1 MSGEM
6 NTLHIPE
13 QDALFKSILCIGVDF
28 LVTKNNFT
36 AVDKKSMDYIARR
49 QRRLA
54 KDNEVE
60 NKTKDTEADI
70 TKNILLLLPEGRST
84 LKYKDTIIDV
94 ILSRGFRPIN
104 ILENMKFQMD
114 IKIEST
120 GSVELI
126 KEFCGFCYKEYE
138 KRFLGK
144 IKTTDTITHYVW
156 DENYW
161 DDISRRKKR
170 KLSTISL
177 NDTSEK
183 LLQELKDFLS
193 PETEELYETLGVN
206 YKRNYLF
213 EGVPGSGK
221 TSLIFTLASEL
232 NMDIA
237 ILHFDAKLTD
247 VKFLQAIQRLPK
259 NSVLVI
265 EDVDHL
271 FIERKKNDELKNA
284 ITFSGILNVLDGF
297 GSQHKLLTFIT
308 TNHECI
314 LDSAFKRPG
323 RIDQVVHFDFANKGQ
338 IKHMY
343 ERFIPEQIDQFDE
356 FYKKIKHCKI
366 TTAVLQ
372 TFLFQ
377 WRTSDNIVEQVDH
390 LIELA
395 NKNKYDT
402 SGGNM
407 FS

>member
-1 MSGEM
+1 MSEKV
-6 NTLHIPE
+6 NTIHIHE
-13 QDALFKSILCIGVDF
+13 QDNLFKAIVCIGIDF
-28 LVTKNNFT
+28 LEEKNNFA
-36 AVDKKSMDYIARR
+36 AVDKKTVNFIERRRRRADSMVSFE
-49 QRRLA
+49 
-54 KDNEVE
+54 K
-60 NKTKDTEADI
+60 KDTDI
-70 TKNILLLLPEGRST
+70 TKNILLVLPEGHSK
-84 LKYKDTIIDV
+84 LKYKDHNIDV
-94 ILSRGFRPIN
+94 VLSKGFRPIN

-114 IKIEST
+114 IKIQST
-120 GSVELI
+120 ASVEFL
-126 KEFCGFCYKEYE
+126 KEFCGFCYQEYQ

-144 IKTTDTITHYVW
+144 IKNTDSITHYVW

-177 NDTSEK
+177 NETSNE
-183 LLQELKDFLS
+183 LLSEVKDFLS
-193 PETEELYETLGVN
+193 PETEELYENLGVN
-206 YKRNYLF
+206 YKKNYLF

-221 TSLIFTLASEL
+221 TSLIFSLASEL

-237 ILHFDAKLTD
+237 ILHFDSKLTD

-259 NSVLVI
+259 NTVLVI

-271 FIERKKNDELKNA
+271 FIERKKNDEFKNA

-297 GSQHKLLTFIT
+297 GSQHRLLTFIT

-314 LDSAFKRPG
+314 LDPAFKRPG
-323 RIDQVVHFDFANKGQ
+323 RIDRVVHFDFATKGQ
-338 IKHMY
+338 IRHMY
-343 ERFIPEQIDQFDE
+343 ERFIPAQIDNFDT

-377 WRTSDNIVEQVDH
+377 WRTSDDIIEQVDH

-395 NKNKYDT
+395 NKNKYDNT
-402 SGGNM
+402 GGNM

>member
-1 MSGEM
+1 MSGKI
-6 NTLHIPE
+6 NTLHFHE
-13 QDALFKSILCIGVDF
+13 QDNIFKSIMTIGMEF
-28 LVTKNNFT
+28 LEEKNNYA
-36 AVDKKSMDYIARR
+36 AVDKKVIGFVERR
-49 QRRLA
+49 RRRLA
-54 KDNEVE
+54 NNGFTDKKE
-60 NKTKDTEADI
+60 DTDK
-70 TKNILLLLPEGRST
+70 TKNILLTLPEGTCR
-84 LKYKDTIIDV
+84 LVYKDTVIDTT
-94 ILSRGFRPIN
+94 LTRGFRPIN
-104 ILENMKFQMD
+104 ILENMKFQMSL
-114 IKIEST
+114 KIEST
-120 GSVELI
+120 GSIQFL
-126 KEFCGFCYKEYE
+126 KEFCGYCYGEYE
-138 KRFLGK
+138 KKFLGK
-144 IKTTDTITHYVW
+144 IECTDSITHYIW

-161 DDISRRKKR
+161 DDITQRKKR

-177 NDTSEK
+177 NDTSEQ

-193 PETEELYETLGVN
+193 PETEELYENLGVN

-221 TSLIFTLASEL
+221 TSLIFSLASEL
-232 NMDIA
+232 NMSIA
-237 ILHFDAKLTD
+237 ILHFDSKLTD

-271 FIERKKNDELKNA
+271 FIERKKNDEYKNA

-297 GSQHKLLTFIT
+297 GSQHRLVTFIT

-314 LDSAFKRPG
+314 LDPAFKRPG
-323 RIDQVVHFDFANKGQ
+323 RIDNVIHFDFATKGQ

-343 ERFIPEQIDQFDE
+343 DRFVPNQADNFNE

-377 WRTSDNIVEQVDH
+377 WRTSENIVDHVDF

-395 NKNKYDT
+395 NKNKYDA

>member
-1 MSGEM
+1 MSEKI
-6 NTLHIPE
+6 NSIHLHE
-13 QDALFKSILCIGVDF
+13 QDNLFKAVVCIGIDF
-28 LVTKNNFT
+28 LEEKNSFA
-36 AVDKKSMDYIARR
+36 AVDKKTVNFIERRRRRADSMVPFE
-49 QRRLA
+49 
-54 KDNEVE
+54 K
-60 NKTKDTEADI
+60 KDTDN
-70 TKNILLLLPEGRST
+70 TKNILLVLPEGRST
-84 LKYKDTIIDV
+84 LKYKDHNIDV
-94 ILSRGFRPIN
+94 VLSKGFRPIN

-120 GSVELI
+120 GSIEFL
-126 KEFCGFCYKEYE
+126 KEFCGFCYQEYQ

-144 IKTTDTITHYVW
+144 IKNTDSITHYVW

-170 KLSTISL
+170 KLTTISL
-177 NDTSEK
+177 NETSNE
-183 LLQELKDFLS
+183 LLSEIKDFLS
-193 PETEELYETLGVN
+193 PETEELYENLGVN

-221 TSLIFTLASEL
+221 TSLIFSLASEL

-237 ILHFDAKLTD
+237 ILHFDSKLTD

-259 NSVLVI
+259 NTVLVI

-297 GSQHKLLTFIT
+297 GSQHRLLTFIT

-314 LDSAFKRPG
+314 LDPAFKRPG
-323 RIDQVVHFDFANKGQ
+323 RIDRVIHFDFATKAQ
-338 IKHMY
+338 IQHMY
-343 ERFIPEQIDQFDE
+343 ERFIPAQIDNFDA

-377 WRTSDNIVEQVDH
+377 WRACDDIIEQVDH

-395 NKNKYDT
+395 NKNKYDNT
-402 SGGNM
+402 GGNM

>member
-1 MSGEM
+1 MSEKI
-6 NTLHIPE
+6 NSIHLHE
-13 QDALFKSILCIGVDF
+13 QDNLFKAVVCIGIDF
-28 LVTKNNFT
+28 LEEKNSFA
-36 AVDKKSMDYIARR
+36 AVDKKTVNFIERRRRRADSMVPFEKTDT
-49 QRRLA
+49 
-54 KDNEVE
+54 DN
-60 NKTKDTEADI
+60 
-70 TKNILLLLPEGRST
+70 TKNILLVLPEGRST
-84 LKYKDTIIDV
+84 LKYKDHNIDV
-94 ILSRGFRPIN
+94 VLSRGFRPIN

-120 GSVELI
+120 ESIEFL
-126 KEFCGFCYKEYE
+126 KEFCGFCYQEYQ

-144 IKTTDTITHYVW
+144 IKNTDSITHYVW

-170 KLSTISL
+170 KLTTISL
-177 NDTSEK
+177 NETSNE
-183 LLQELKDFLS
+183 LLSEIKDFLS
-193 PETEELYETLGVN
+193 PETEELYENLGVN

-221 TSLIFTLASEL
+221 TSLIFSLASEL

-237 ILHFDAKLTD
+237 ILHFDSKLTD

-259 NSVLVI
+259 NTVLVI

-297 GSQHKLLTFIT
+297 GSQHRLLTFIT

-314 LDSAFKRPG
+314 LDPAFKRPG
-323 RIDQVVHFDFANKGQ
+323 RIDRVIHFDFATKAQ
-338 IKHMY
+338 IQHMY
-343 ERFIPEQIDQFDE
+343 ERFIPTQIDNFDG

-377 WRTSDNIVEQVDH
+377 WRTCDNIIEQVDH

-395 NKNKYDT
+395 NKNKYDNT
-402 SGGNM
+402 GGNM

>member
-1 MSGEM
+1 MSGEI
-6 NTLHIPE
+6 NTIHIPE
-13 QDALFKSILCIGVDF
+13 QDALFKSILCIGVEF
-28 LVTKNNFT
+28 LEEKTNFG
-36 AVDKKSMDYIARR
+36 AVDKKSMDIIARR
-49 QRRLA
+49 RRGCDKHNVDDKKEKA
-54 KDNEVE
+54 KEV
-60 NKTKDTEADI
+60 DI
-70 TKNILLLLPEGRST
+70 TKHILLVLPEGRSK
-84 LKYKDTIIDV
+84 LKYKDISIDV

-120 GSVELI
+120 GSVEFI
-126 KEFCGFCYKEYE
+126 KEFIGFCYQEYE

-144 IKTTDTITHYVW
+144 IKNTDSITHYVW

-193 PETEELYETLGVN
+193 PETEELYENLGVN
-206 YKRNYLF
+206 YKQNYLF

-232 NMDIA
+232 GMDIA

-259 NSVLVI
+259 NSILVI

-323 RIDQVVHFDFANKGQ
+323 RIDRVVHFDFANKGQ

-343 ERFIPEQIDQFDE
+343 ERFIPNQIENFDN

-377 WRTSDNIVEQVDH
+377 WRTNDNIVEHVDH

-395 NKNKYDT
+395 NKNKYDN